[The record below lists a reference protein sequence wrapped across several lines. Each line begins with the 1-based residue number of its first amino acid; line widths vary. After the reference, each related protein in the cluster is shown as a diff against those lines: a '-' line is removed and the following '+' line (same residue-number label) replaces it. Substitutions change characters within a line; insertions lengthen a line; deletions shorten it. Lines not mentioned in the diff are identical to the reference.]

1 MGNQVEFPVPPGI
14 LNYGGEN
21 TVGLSIWNQ
30 DEAEASVSVSMKVL
44 GVYQSSINTAA
55 LDTGY
60 LRPGWDE
67 ERLQY
72 A

>member
-1 MGNQVEFPVPPGI
+1 MPPGI
-14 LNYGGEN
+14 LNYSGEN

-44 GVYQSSINTAA
+44 GVYASTIDTAG

-60 LRPGWDE
+60 LRPAWE
-67 ERLQY
+67 ESRLQY